1 MAEANQAASFLKNAN
16 FDWIV
21 PAAAVSVV
29 FVMLVP
35 MPSFLLDLLLAM
47 SITASVIVLLSAVY
61 ILRPV
66 QFSVFPSLLL
76 LLTLFR
82 LALNL
87 ASSRRILLHGNEGT
101 AAAGNVIAAFGQ
113 FVVGGNYVVGFVL
126 FIALIAIQFLVVS
139 HGAVRTAEVTAR
151 FTLDAMPG
159 KQMAIDADLNAGLI
173 DEHQARARRES
184 VAREAEFYGAMD
196 GAARF
201 SQRDSLATILLTA
214 INIVAGFLIGVFQL
228 DIPFR
233 DALKTYTVLTVGDG
247 LVTMIPSLLVSIAGG
262 LVVTRASSNR
272 SLGGDLGQQL
282 FAQPRVLWIAGAA
295 MFAMGLIPGMPKFS
309 FFLMVAVLWI
319 DGVAPAK
326 TACRRR
332 SSKHPP
338 SPPPEPTSPEPS
350 SPTRSTPCSRSTISR
365 SKSATPWS
373 PWSMPIRAASCCPA
387 SAPCAN
393 IWPASLASSFPA
405 STSRTTCAS
414 SRASTSSRCAA
425 SRSPAGRCRKT
436 RILAI
441 SSDPEPPRLPG
452 IETRE
457 PAFGVPARWIAP
469 ELREQAIAAGYS
481 VVDQTSVLATHISE
495 LIRQYAHELLT
506 RAETKRLLERLNDSH
521 PKLLDELVPKLMT
534 LGEVQR
540 VLQQLLREQVSIR
553 DLGTILETLV
563 EAAAINKNLVALV
576 EACRQA
582 LGRSLIKPLLDEQGA
597 LTVVTLDPRIEEELN
612 QAFTPQMPASG
623 SLALQPTFVR
633 RLLEALAQTGRRKR
647 RRGHSR
653 HSLLGQHALSS
664 APFAGAV
671 SSQNRRHLAR
681 RNSRAHSGA
690 FHRKPQRMTMTNH
703 STEVRH
709 EESANQLR
717 ASHPRRGSAQPHP
730 HGTDAAGALHRAP
743 HP

>member
-1 MAEANQAASFLKNAN
+1 MAEAQKPASFLKKAN

-35 MPSFLLDLLLAM
+35 MPGFLLDLLLAM

-76 LLTLFR
+76 LLTLYR

-101 AAAGNVIAAFGQ
+101 AAAGNVIEAFGQ
-113 FVVGGNYVVGFVL
+113 FIVGGNYVVGFVL

-173 DEHQARARRES
+173 DEHQARARREA
-184 VAREAEFYGAMD
+184 VAHEAEFYGAMD

-262 LVVTRASSNR
+262 LVVTRASSKK
-272 SLGGDLGQQL
+272 SLGGDLSQQL

-295 MFAMGLIPGMPKFS
+295 LLAMGCIPGMPKFS
-309 FFLMVAVLWI
+309 FFLMVAVLWGMAWRLQKLPPTVEEGSTAKSGATGENKPGTI
-319 DGVAPAK
+319 HTDSLDSLLALDDLSLEVGYALVPLVDNTKGGQLLPRVRALRKHLAGQLGFIIPSVHITDNLRLKPREYVIYLRGVEIA
-326 TACRRR
+326 RWDM
-332 SSKHPP
+332 
-338 SPPPEPTSPEPS
+338 PEN
-350 SPTRSTPCSRSTISR
+350 
-365 SKSATPWS
+365 
-373 PWSMPIRAASCCPA
+373 M
-387 SAPCAN
+387 
-393 IWPASLASSFPA
+393 L
-405 STSRTTCAS
+405 
-414 SRASTSSRCAA
+414 
-425 SRSPAGRCRKT
+425 
-436 RILAI
+436 LAI
-441 SSDPEPPRLPG
+441 SSGPEPPRLAG
-452 IETRE
+452 VVTKE
-457 PAFGVPARWIAP
+457 PAFGVPARWISL

-495 LIRQYAHELLT
+495 LIRQHAYELLT
-506 RAETKRLLERLNDSH
+506 RAETKRLLERLNESH
-521 PKLLDELVPKLMT
+521 PKLLEELVPKMMT

-553 DLGTILETLV
+553 DLGSILETLV
-563 EAAAINKNLVALV
+563 ETASINKNPVALV

-582 LGRSLIKPLLDEQGA
+582 LGRSFIRPLLDEHGA
-597 LTVVTLDPRIEEELN
+597 LKVVTLDPRIEEELT
-612 QAFTPQMPASG
+612 QAFSPQMPSSG
-623 SLALQPTFVR
+623 SMALQPTFIR
-633 RLLEALAQTGRRKR
+633 RLLEALRKIV
-647 RRGHSR
+647 GENVDVATPVI
-653 HSLLGQHALSS
+653 LC
-664 APFAGAV
+664 
-671 SSQNRRHLAR
+671 
-681 RNSRAHSGA
+681 
-690 FHRKPQRMTMTNH
+690 
-703 STEVRH
+703 
-709 EESANQLR
+709 SANTRFHLR
-717 ASHPRRGSAQPHP
+717 RLLEPFLPKIVVISHGEIPALTPVHSIGSLNA
-730 HGTDAAGALHRAP
+730 
-743 HP
+743 

>member
-1 MAEANQAASFLKNAN
+1 MAEAPKTTSFFKDAN

-47 SITASVIVLLSAVY
+47 SITSSVLVLLSAVY

-282 FAQPRVLWIAGAA
+282 FAQPRMLWIAGGA
-295 MFAMGLIPGMPKFS
+295 MFAMGMIPGMPKFS
-309 FFLMVAVLWI
+309 FLLMVSVLWI
-319 DGVAPAK
+319 MAWRLQRMPAATENKAAAKPGAGGANKPGTIQSDSLDALLALDDLSLEVGYALVALVDANQGGKLLPRVRALRKHLAGQLGFIIPSVHITDNLRLKPREYVISLRGVEIA
-326 TACRRR
+326 RWDM
-332 SSKHPP
+332 
-338 SPPPEPTSPEPS
+338 PEN
-350 SPTRSTPCSRSTISR
+350 RV
-365 SKSATPWS
+365 
-373 PWSMPIRAASCCPA
+373 
-387 SAPCAN
+387 
-393 IWPASLASSFPA
+393 
-405 STSRTTCAS
+405 
-414 SRASTSSRCAA
+414 
-425 SRSPAGRCRKT
+425 
-436 RILAI
+436 LAI

-452 IETRE
+452 TETKE
-457 PAFGVPARWIAP
+457 PAFGVPARWIAT
-469 ELREQAIAAGYS
+469 EMREQAIAAGYS

-563 EAAAINKNLVALV
+563 EAAAISKNLVSLV

-597 LTVVTLDPRIEEELN
+597 LKVVTLDPRIEEELN

-623 SLALQPTFVR
+623 SLALQPTFIR
-633 RLLEALAQTGRRKR
+633 RLLEALRKLVGENVDVATPVILCSVNTRFHLRRLLEPFLPKIVVISH
-647 RRGHSR
+647 GEIPALTPVHSIG
-653 HSLLGQHALSS
+653 SLNA
-664 APFAGAV
+664 
-671 SSQNRRHLAR
+671 
-681 RNSRAHSGA
+681 
-690 FHRKPQRMTMTNH
+690 
-703 STEVRH
+703 
-709 EESANQLR
+709 
-717 ASHPRRGSAQPHP
+717 
-730 HGTDAAGALHRAP
+730 
-743 HP
+743 